1 MSDTSKAVL
10 FEERKAFLAVHAE
23 NIGSSF
29 SRESGDEI
37 IKEYNVMIEE
47 LRTRLNVLST
57 SLFLL
62 HESTNTDDPKAKRY
76 LNSVNQEMER
86 IRNIISKYPKST
98 K

>member
-1 MSDTSKAVL
+1 MT
-10 FEERKAFLAVHAE
+10 VHAE
-23 NIGSSF
+23 NINGEYSGGK
-29 SRESGDEI
+29 GDEI
-37 IKEYNVMIEE
+37 IQEYNVMIEE

-62 HESTNTDDPKAKRY
+62 HESTTTEDPKARRY

-86 IRNIISKYPKST
+86 IRNIISKYPKNT

>member
-1 MSDTSKAVL
+1 MT
-10 FEERKAFLAVHAE
+10 VHVE
-23 NIGSSF
+23 KIDGEHPG
-29 SRESGDEI
+29 RGGEEI
-37 IKEYNVMIEE
+37 IHEYNRMIEE

-86 IRNIISKYPKST
+86 IRNIISQYPKNS

>member
-1 MSDTSKAVL
+1 
-10 FEERKAFLAVHAE
+10 LAVHAE
-23 NIGSSF
+23 NINSDYAAGA
-29 SRESGDEI
+29 GDDI
-37 IKEYNVMIEE
+37 IAEYNVMIEE

-62 HESTNTDDPKAKRY
+62 HESTNTEDPKAKRY

-86 IRNIISKYPKST
+86 IRNIISKYPKNT

>member
-1 MSDTSKAVL
+1 M
-10 FEERKAFLAVHAE
+10 AVHAE
-23 NIGSSF
+23 NINSEYTDGTG
-29 SRESGDEI
+29 EDI
-37 IKEYNVMIEE
+37 LNEYNVMIEE

-62 HESTNTDDPKAKRY
+62 HESTSTEDPKTKRY

-86 IRNIISKYPKST
+86 IRNIISKYPKNT

>member
-1 MSDTSKAVL
+1 MGL
-10 FEERKAFLAVHAE
+10 HAE
-23 NIGSSF
+23 
-29 SRESGDEI
+29 ELDSGYQAGGGEDI
-37 IKEYNVMIEE
+37 IHEYNTMIEE

-62 HESTNTDDPKAKRY
+62 HESTSTDDPKAKRY

-86 IRNIISKYPKST
+86 IRMIISKYPKNT

>member
-1 MSDTSKAVL
+1 MTVQ
-10 FEERKAFLAVHAE
+10 AE
-23 NIGSSF
+23 NIE
-29 SRESGDEI
+29 REHHSASGEEI
-37 IKEYNVMIEE
+37 IREYNSMIEE

-62 HESTNTDDPKAKRY
+62 HESTEVDDPKMKRY

-86 IRNIISKYPKST
+86 IRMIISRYPKAI

>member
-1 MSDTSKAVL
+1 
-10 FEERKAFLAVHAE
+10 LADNLSGTYTA
-23 NIGSSF
+23 GS
-29 SRESGDEI
+29 GNDI
-37 IKEYNVMIEE
+37 IKEYNLMIEE

-62 HESTNTDDPKAKRY
+62 HESTHTEDPKAKRY

-86 IRNIISKYPKST
+86 IRNIISKYPKNT

>member
-1 MSDTSKAVL
+1 M
-10 FEERKAFLAVHAE
+10 AVHAE
-23 NIGSSF
+23 KLKAGFQGSG
-29 SRESGDEI
+29 GDDI
-37 IKEYNVMIEE
+37 IQEYNTMIEE

-62 HESTNTDDPKAKRY
+62 HETTQTEDPKAKRY

-86 IRNIISKYPKST
+86 IRLIISQYPKNA

>member
-1 MSDTSKAVL
+1 M
-10 FEERKAFLAVHAE
+10 AVHAE
-23 NIGSSF
+23 NINSEYAGGNS
-29 SRESGDEI
+29 DDI
-37 IKEYNVMIEE
+37 INEYNVMIEE

-62 HESTNTDDPKAKRY
+62 HETTSTENPKARRY

-86 IRNIISKYPKST
+86 IRNIISKYPKNT

>member
-1 MSDTSKAVL
+1 M
-10 FEERKAFLAVHAE
+10 AVHAE
-23 NIGSSF
+23 KLKPGFQGNG
-29 SRESGDEI
+29 EDDI
-37 IKEYNVMIEE
+37 IQEYNTMIEE

-62 HESTNTDDPKAKRY
+62 HESTHTEDPKAKRY

-86 IRNIISKYPKST
+86 IRLIISQYPKSS

>member
-1 MSDTSKAVL
+1 MTS
-10 FEERKAFLAVHAE
+10 LAVHAE
-23 NIGSSF
+23 KIDDGY
-29 SRESGDEI
+29 EGGGGDDI
-37 IKEYNVMIEE
+37 IREYNTMIEE

-86 IRNIISKYPKST
+86 IRNIISKYPKNT

>member
-1 MSDTSKAVL
+1 M
-10 FEERKAFLAVHAE
+10 AVHAE
-23 NIGSSF
+23 NINS
-29 SRESGDEI
+29 EYSGGKVNEI
-37 IKEYNVMIEE
+37 IEEYNVMIEE

-62 HESTNTDDPKAKRY
+62 HESTNTEDPKARRY

-86 IRNIISKYPKST
+86 IRNIISKYPKNT

>member
-1 MSDTSKAVL
+1 MTS
-10 FEERKAFLAVHAE
+10 LAIHAE
-23 NIGSSF
+23 KIDDGYKGG
-29 SRESGDEI
+29 SGDDI
-37 IKEYNVMIEE
+37 IREYNTMIEE

-62 HESTNTDDPKAKRY
+62 HESTNTEDPKAKRY

-86 IRNIISKYPKST
+86 IRNIISKYPKNT

>member
-1 MSDTSKAVL
+1 
-10 FEERKAFLAVHAE
+10 LAVHAE
-23 NIGSSF
+23 NINSDYA
-29 SRESGDEI
+29 SGAGEDI
-37 IKEYNVMIEE
+37 ITEYNVMIEE

-62 HESTNTDDPKAKRY
+62 HESTSTEDPKTKRY

>member
-1 MSDTSKAVL
+1 M
-10 FEERKAFLAVHAE
+10 AVHAE
-23 NIGSSF
+23 NIKSEYAGGTG
-29 SRESGDEI
+29 EDI
-37 IKEYNVMIEE
+37 IQEYNVMIEE

-62 HESTNTDDPKAKRY
+62 HESTSTEDPKARRY

>member
-1 MSDTSKAVL
+1 M
-10 FEERKAFLAVHAE
+10 AVHAE
-23 NIGSSF
+23 NIEGEYAG
-29 SRESGDEI
+29 RTGEDI
-37 IKEYNVMIEE
+37 INEYNTMIEE

-62 HESTNTDDPKAKRY
+62 HESTSTEDPKARRY

-86 IRNIISKYPKST
+86 IRNIISKYPKNT

>member
-1 MSDTSKAVL
+1 
-10 FEERKAFLAVHAE
+10 LAVQAK
-23 NIGSSF
+23 NIDSSYA
-29 SRESGDEI
+29 SGSGDEI

-62 HESTNTDDPKAKRY
+62 HESTTTENPKARRY

>member
-1 MSDTSKAVL
+1 
-10 FEERKAFLAVHAE
+10 
-23 NIGSSF
+23 
-29 SRESGDEI
+29 
-37 IKEYNVMIEE
+37 MIEE

-62 HESTNTDDPKAKRY
+62 HESTSTEDPKTKRY

-86 IRNIISKYPKST
+86 IRNIISKYPKNT

>member
-1 MSDTSKAVL
+1 MS
-10 FEERKAFLAVHAE
+10 VHAE
-23 NIGSSF
+23 NIGSGY
-29 SRESGDEI
+29 RGKAGDDI
-37 IKEYNVMIEE
+37 IHEYNSMIEE

-62 HESTNTDDPKAKRY
+62 HESTDTHDPKVKRY

-86 IRNIISKYPKST
+86 IRTIISKYPKNT

>member
-1 MSDTSKAVL
+1 
-10 FEERKAFLAVHAE
+10 LAVQVDKIDGE
-23 NIGSSF
+23 YPG
-29 SRESGDEI
+29 RKGEEI
-37 IKEYNVMIEE
+37 IREYDRMIEE

-62 HESTNTDDPKAKRY
+62 HESSNTDDPKAKRY

-86 IRNIISKYPKST
+86 IRNIISQYPKNS

>member
-1 MSDTSKAVL
+1 MGL
-10 FEERKAFLAVHAE
+10 HAE
-23 NIGSSF
+23 
-29 SRESGDEI
+29 ELDSGYQARGGEDI
-37 IKEYNVMIEE
+37 IHEYNTMIEE

-62 HESTNTDDPKAKRY
+62 HESTTTEDPKAMRY

-86 IRNIISKYPKST
+86 IRTIISKYPKNT

>member
-1 MSDTSKAVL
+1 MT
-10 FEERKAFLAVHAE
+10 VHVE
-23 NIGSSF
+23 KID
-29 SRESGDEI
+29 GDYPGRGGEEI
-37 IKEYNVMIEE
+37 IREYNQMIEE

-86 IRNIISKYPKST
+86 IRNIISQYPKNS

>member
-1 MSDTSKAVL
+1 L
-10 FEERKAFLAVHAE
+10 GLHAE
-23 NIGSSF
+23 ELDRGYKA
-29 SRESGDEI
+29 RGDEDI
-37 IKEYNVMIEE
+37 IHEYNTMIEE

-62 HESTNTDDPKAKRY
+62 HESTSTEDPKAKRY

-86 IRNIISKYPKST
+86 IRTIISKYPKNT

>member
-1 MSDTSKAVL
+1 MAT
-10 FEERKAFLAVHAE
+10 HAE
-23 NIGSSF
+23 NISNGYPDKGDDDII
-29 SRESGDEI
+29 REYDS
-37 IKEYNVMIEE
+37 MIEE

-62 HESTNTDDPKAKRY
+62 HESTSTENPKTKRY

-86 IRNIISKYPKST
+86 IRNIISQYPKNT